1 MSAFDTP
8 KLRHEMKKLRHH
20 IQEQNIQIGELPR
33 PLRFSQQFFAGFF
46 AAAYTCFHWENN
58 LLVFILVL
66 I

>member
-33 PLRFSQQFFAGFF
+33 PLHFSQQFCAGFF
-46 AAAYTCFHWENN
+46 AAAYTCFH
-58 LLVFILVL
+58 
-66 I
+66 